1 MKILL
6 QCGLKLTAAQR
17 VYAAFFLY
25 ALALAL
31 ALALGFWAAKA
42 PKT

>member
-1 MKILL
+1 MKTLL

-17 VYAAFFLY
+17 VDAAFFLY
-25 ALALAL
+25 ALAL

>member
-1 MKILL
+1 MKTLL

-17 VYAAFFLY
+17 VDAAFFLY
-25 ALALAL
+25 

>member
-17 VYAAFFLY
+17 VDAAFFLH
-25 ALALAL
+25 

-42 PKT
+42 LKT